1 MVDYAG
7 ARAVARRRR
16 RAAAAAEVVPLLRR
30 LDWILLGTVAAAVA
44 YGLWLISGITH
55 ADWPNDPHH
64 YLVRQLAATIVG
76 TIGYLVL
83 LFVDPE
89 LYQRYR
95 KLIYAG
101 TLGAMV
107 LVFLA
112 GAAARGSKRW
122 ITFGSFQFQPSE
134 FGKLL
139 FVLFLAAVLAE
150 RGRRAGDARSVLGVI
165 GLALVPISLVFLQPD
180 FGTALV
186 YSAALAAVLFLAGTR
201 WLHLALLAAV
211 AVGIA
216 LSVLW
221 LIPSATGHPVL
232 KQYQQD
238 RLTSFLH
245 PDRNPQGLNYNIRQ
259 SITAVGAGGTKGRG
273 VAGATQT
280 KYDYLPEHATDFAF
294 ASLAEE
300 RGFLGAAALLLLY
313 LLIVWRGLKAVTLAR
328 DAFSAIAAGGIVFAF
343 LFQVFVNVGGTIGIA
358 PITGIPLPFV
368 SVGGS
373 AMVANLLAM
382 GVLQAISG
390 RGRRR

>member
-7 ARAVARRRR
+7 ARAVSRRRR
-16 RAAAAAEVVPLLRR
+16 RAAAAAEVVPVLRR
-30 LDWILLGTVAAAVA
+30 LDWILLGTVAASVA

-64 YLVRQLAATIVG
+64 YLVRQLAAAIVG
-76 TIGYLVL
+76 TVGYLVL
-83 LFVDPE
+83 LFVDPGV
-89 LYQRYR
+89 YQRYR
-95 KLIYAG
+95 KVIYAG
-101 TLGAMV
+101 TLGVMV

-150 RGRRAGDARSVLGVI
+150 RGRRVSDARSVLSVL
-165 GLALVPISLVFLQPD
+165 GLALVPIGLVFLQPD

-211 AVGIA
+211 AVVTA

-221 LIPSATGHPVL
+221 LVPSATGRPVL

-259 SITAVGAGGTKGRG
+259 SITAVGAGGTNGRG
-273 VAGATQT
+273 VEGATQT

-358 PITGIPLPFV
+358 PITGIPLQFV

-382 GVLQAISG
+382 GVLQSIHL
-390 RGRRR
+390 RRRA